1 MDQYKEMKRKQR
13 KNKNIFVTMRK
24 NWIQT
29 NTQTTQNNSTHSHT
43 QKHKQKKRMELKRN
57 DSRQRIHM
65 T

>member
-1 MDQYKEMKRKQR
+1 MDQYKERKRKQR

-29 NTQTTQNNSTHSHT
+29 NTDNTEQQRAHT
-43 QKHKQKKRMELKRN
+43 QTKKRMELKRN

-65 T
+65 A